1 MKRNSWLAFGVFSC
15 LGTMVLAQSALDG
28 NSTSVQWLSFSEC
41 PVLLERSV
49 EVPTLESGVLGKVE
63 VELNATVK
71 AGQPIARLDDE
82 LAKLDLK
89 IASLQHQ
96 AALETSKDS
105 SDVEFLRVALRE
117 AQQELE
123 DHRSIK
129 SSVAAMEIRRLSL
142 AAGRAELAVI
152 RAEQSL
158 KRAAIDVEL
167 KAAGVQAA
175 TMKLNRRQIVSPLNG
190 IVTTIHVHQGQ
201 SVDAGKSIAVVAD
214 LEHLLVDC
222 LVPIQKIDLKRIV
235 GLEVRVES
243 EQPTLGGKSIRLT
256 GKIASYDPHVS
267 SQGLVRVHA
276 KIQNS
281 RQGEHWELLPGM
293 TVKLEVA
300 LPRGEP
306 ALIGRKPTQ
315 HR

>member
-1 MKRNSWLAFGVFSC
+1 MKRTSWLA
-15 LGTMVLAQSALDG
+15 LGLISSAGSMVLAHAVLDAQA
-28 NSTSVQWLSFSEC
+28 SSVHWLTFSEC

-49 EVPTLESGVLGKVE
+49 EVPTLESGVLSKVNVE
-63 VELNATVK
+63 VNAMVA
-71 AGQPIARLDDE
+71 AGQPIAKLDDE
-82 LAKLDLK
+82 MALLDLK
-89 IASLQHQ
+89 IARLQHQ
-96 AALETSKDS
+96 AAMEVAKDS
-105 SDVEFLRVALRE
+105 SDVDFLKVAMKE
-117 AQQELE
+117 SQQELE

-142 AAGRAELAVI
+142 AFGRAELAVI

-175 TMKLNRRQIVSPLNG
+175 TMKLNRRQIESPLSG

-201 SVDAGKSIAVVAD
+201 SVDAGKSIAIVAD

-222 LVPIQKIDLKRIV
+222 LIPIQKIDLKRIV

-243 EQPTLGGKSIRLT
+243 EQPGLGGKSIRMA

-281 RQGEHWELLPGM
+281 RHGDHWLLLPGM

-300 LPRGEP
+300 IPTGEP
-306 ALIGRKPTQ
+306 ALIGRTPTQ
-315 HR
+315 QR